1 MFAPGPEQPDE
12 PGRLRLEGQGGG
24 YEVWEDR
31 AGRLW
36 TGGRH
41 VPACFFVATRPEAT
55 GEH

>member
-31 AGRLW
+31 VGRLW

-41 VPACFFVATRPEAT
+41 VPACFFVATRPEAPE
-55 GEH
+55 GR